1 MIDNQFIY
9 KEKEFKFYLSDGKTL
24 FKDLNEKAKK
34 NKEDVIIAKNGK
46 FLKYNDKKYFFSNPH
61 EIEFTF
67 PNNNKKDIF
76 ISNVNHLYYIIGK
89 YKYEYLV
96 KKNGSTNYEDV
107 KTLDSTIPYDCIKF
121 IEFKTEKDLFR
132 EANNYL
138 NKCEDLKTTDLS
150 LSYEE
155 YVDFY
160 EYIDQKSQ
168 YFIVNDNRNKFF
180 EFLIKEL
187 NNNRFICLCG
197 PKGTG
202 KTTSILAF
210 FRINSMFCYFYFNIK
225 IINKYIEKKMKI
237 KEIIIKELFHC
248 REFDFLNKENIS
260 IIEQIINE
268 SKNAFEIFIKFI
280 EKEIIG
286 IGTII
291 IFDQYQTIFDK
302 NYEYI

>member
-46 FLKYNDKKYFFSNPH
+46 FLKYNDKQYFFSNPH

-138 NKCEDLKTTDLS
+138 NKYEDLKTTDLS

-160 EYIDQKSQ
+160 EYKDQKSQ

-187 NNNRFICLCG
+187 NNNRFIFSFVAL
-197 PKGTG
+197 
-202 KTTSILAF
+202 
-210 FRINSMFCYFYFNIK
+210 
-225 IINKYIEKKMKI
+225 
-237 KEIIIKELFHC
+237 KE
-248 REFDFLNKENIS
+248 
-260 IIEQIINE
+260 
-268 SKNAFEIFIKFI
+268 
-280 EKEIIG
+280 
-286 IGTII
+286 
-291 IFDQYQTIFDK
+291 
-302 NYEYI
+302 

>member
-96 KKNGSTNYEDV
+96 KKNGSTNFEDV

-121 IEFKTEKDLFR
+121 IEFKAEKDLFR

-138 NKCEDLKTTDLS
+138 NKYEDLKTTDLS

-160 EYIDQKSQ
+160 EYKDQKSQ

-187 NNNRFICLCG
+187 NNNRFIFSFVAL
-197 PKGTG
+197 
-202 KTTSILAF
+202 
-210 FRINSMFCYFYFNIK
+210 
-225 IINKYIEKKMKI
+225 
-237 KEIIIKELFHC
+237 KE
-248 REFDFLNKENIS
+248 
-260 IIEQIINE
+260 
-268 SKNAFEIFIKFI
+268 
-280 EKEIIG
+280 
-286 IGTII
+286 
-291 IFDQYQTIFDK
+291 
-302 NYEYI
+302 